1 MAHQSQSSA
10 RHMAAG
16 PHKTTRTAP
25 RTAPRHMA
33 APAASGA
40 KAPEKAQ
47 PAAKQARASKS
58 SPANVGRSAAM
69 MSGLVII
76 SRITGFFRTW
86 GQAYAL
92 GVTMIASCYTVANNL
107 PNQLYELVMGGMLIT
122 AFLPVYMSVKEKS
135 GRAGANRYA
144 SNLVSLVV
152 ILMGAL
158 ALLGFVFAGQ
168 VVWTQSF
175 SATADF
181 DFDLTIYFF
190 RFFVIEVVLYALS
203 SIVSG
208 VLNAEREY
216 FWSNAAP
223 IFNNFVCTASFLLYA
238 AFMDTQPAFA
248 LLCLALGNPL
258 GVAIQVV
265 MQLPA
270 LHKLGIKIRPYV
282 DLHDP
287 ALKETL
293 SIGIPSLVVTG
304 ASFVTYSVQTSSA
317 LSVTVSGSSIAY
329 YARLWYTLPYAI
341 LAIPITTAMFTEL
354 SEAVSHNDMAAYKRG
369 VSAGSSQIMFLLVP
383 FALYL
388 IVFATPLISLLGAGR
403 FSAQDVAA
411 TVQYLQCLALALPA
425 YGICTYLQKVCSSL
439 RRMNV
444 FAWASIIAGAIQIAM
459 CLLFTD
465 VVGLNNVALSSL
477 FFFVAVDVVTYWH
490 LRKTL
495 GNMGLKTVAA
505 ASLRALALGLAGAA
519 VGAGVLVLLTNLVA
533 PLTGSVLQALVYIVA
548 GGIPSVLVTF
558 GLALAFH
565 VPESALLTQVL
576 RHVVKRLCAR

>member
-1 MAHQSQSSA
+1 
-10 RHMAAG
+10 
-16 PHKTTRTAP
+16 
-25 RTAPRHMA
+25 
-33 APAASGA
+33 
-40 KAPEKAQ
+40 
-47 PAAKQARASKS
+47 
-58 SPANVGRSAAM
+58 M
-69 MSGLVII
+69 MSGLVIL

-135 GRAGANRYA
+135 GRPGANRYA

-152 ILMGAL
+152 ILMGVL
-158 ALLGFVFAGQ
+158 ALLGFVFASQ

-203 SIVSG
+203 SIISG

-223 IFNNFVCTASFLLYA
+223 IFNNFVCTASFLIYA
-238 AFMDTQPAFA
+238 VFMNSHPTFA

-293 SIGIPSLVVTG
+293 SIGIPSLVVTA

-354 SEAVSHNDMAAYKRG
+354 SEAVSHNDMVAYKRG

-403 FSAQDVAA
+403 FSAEDVTA

-444 FAWASIIAGAIQIAM
+444 FAWASIIAGVVQVVI
-459 CLLFTD
+459 CLVFTKPL
-465 VVGLNNVALSSL
+465 GLNNVALSSL
-477 FFFVAVDVVTYWH
+477 YFFIAVDVVTYWH
-490 LRKTL
+490 LRRIL
-495 GNMGLKTVAA
+495 GGMGLRSVAVA
-505 ASLRALALGLAGAA
+505 TLRALVFGLAGAL
-519 VGAGVLVLLTNLVA
+519 VGAAVLWVLTHTLA
-533 PLTGSVLQALVYIVA
+533 PLSGSVMQALLYTVA
-548 GGIPSVLVTF
+548 GGIPALIATF
-558 GLALAFH
+558 GLALLFH
-565 VPESALLTQVL
+565 VPESAILTQVL
-576 RHVVKRLCAR
+576 RHVVKR